1 MKKPFSDGDLN
12 GFLDRGTE
20 ITGELRFRDLMR
32 IDGKFKGKIQSTN
45 TLIVGETGEVDA
57 EIDVGTLSVS
67 GRVEGTLKAQI
78 KIEIHN
84 KGKVY
89 GTLISPCLVIE
100 EGALFQGKCE
110 MEPAVPAQ
118 QGTGSPLLH
127 LAAAKD
133 KK

>member
-45 TLIVGETGEVDA
+45 TLIVGESGEVDA

-110 MEPAVPAQ
+110 MEPAVPGQ